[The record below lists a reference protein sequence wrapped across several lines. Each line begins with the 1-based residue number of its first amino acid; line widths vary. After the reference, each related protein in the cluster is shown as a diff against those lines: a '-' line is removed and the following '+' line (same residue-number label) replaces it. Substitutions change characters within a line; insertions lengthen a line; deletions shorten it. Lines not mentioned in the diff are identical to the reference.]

1 MKITTKTTKEEMT
14 KFLGANAEAVKN
26 TNKELFD
33 RLAYAGKMYKKDPE
47 KVTRKDLVDLVKDV
61 VACLTPAPAPVVA
74 EASLKKPLKKGQK
87 KSESKSEEVSE
98 PVAEEV
104 APVEE
109 KTEKVDKKSANKTK
123 AEKPAKKSGVAVLN
137 DKASEK
143 SIQLADTFTDTLEV
157 DGAKYEI
164 AHDIK
169 SMDDL
174 YKALEAEE
182 VVVFAMYWTKRHLKQ
197 FNYFGGLLSTPKEF
211 PMDLDLCTCVYASDE
226 GKVAYAVS
234 TYTEAFY
241 TLLPDHL
248 TEDEDGIRYS
258 GGIEYQIYRQ
268 VE

>member
-98 PVAEEV
+98 PVEET
-104 APVEE
+104 PVEAVPSEE
-109 KTEKVDKKSANKTK
+109 KTAKVDKKKSANKTK
-123 AEKPAKKSGVAVLN
+123 AEKKPESSATDLNSKVAFDESFEL
-137 DKASEK
+137 DGETYT
-143 SIQLADTFTDTLEV
+143 LAPE
-157 DGAKYEI
+157 
-164 AHDIK
+164 IK

-182 VVVFAMYWTKRHLKQ
+182 RIVFAFSWTKSDIKK
-197 FNYFGGLLSTPKEF
+197 FNYFNGQVPTPKEF
-211 PMDLDLCTCVYASDE
+211 PKNLDLATCIYASDA
-226 GKVAYAVS
+226 GVVAYAVS
-234 TYTEAFY
+234 QYTEANY
-241 TLLPDHL
+241 CILPSDF
-248 TEDEDGIRYS
+248 EVVDNIRYCA
-258 GGIEYQIYRQ
+258 GVEYQIYKIT
-268 VE
+268 E